1 MSRPS
6 HVLAVDLGTT
16 GVKVAVVDAD
26 AAVLAGA
33 GEVLPMIF
41 TPGGGV
47 EQDPE
52 NWWQAI
58 GRCARAAVGRAGLR
72 GDEIT
77 VVAVTSQYT
86 STVAVNAEGRPVSNV
101 VMWMDTR
108 GKRHNPASRDA
119 STRDRWHEIHGL
131 APNGNDDIGHVAFMR
146 AEWPEAYAAAHAFV
160 EPMDAVAARLTG
172 HVTATQN
179 TMFPMLAVDNRTWGL
194 TEVKLPIVPPR
205 NATTR
210 GTPGSAGGTS
220 PRWRSKSPTMPC
232 TCSAGNSATSSS
244 AQARTIDSV
253 TSAVGTGA
261 IDASRCGLIIGT
273 TSVMATH
280 LDSKRMDPDHGL
292 TTAPSP
298 LPDRW
303 FLVAENG
310 IGGKALD
317 VFVNNVVFPDDG
329 LGVPAPDDA
338 FERVLAAAAVAP
350 AGAHGVMFLPWLI
363 GSMAP
368 GGQRSVRGGFV
379 NLGLTSTRAH
389 MARAVL
395 EGVALNA
402 AWLLPHFS
410 ALAGVDYGE
419 VSLGGGGAASPL
431 WGQILADCF
440 GLPVRRLANSTTTN
454 AHGAALLALAEAGA
468 LSIDDVPDLL
478 TTAAVHE
485 PSSDSTTYQ
494 PLLRAF
500 VDFHDR
506 ATPFYDSLN
515 APVLTPA
522 PDIPKDLPS

>member
-1 MSRPS
+1 MTAPS

-16 GVKVAVVDAD
+16 GVKVAVVDA
-26 AAVLAGA
+26 AATVLAGT

-41 TPGGGV
+41 TANGGV

-58 GRCARAAVGRAGLR
+58 GRCARAAVAQAGLNA
-72 GDEIT
+72 DDVT
-77 VVAVTSQYT
+77 MVAVTSQYT
-86 STVAVNAEGRPVSNV
+86 STVAVDRAGLPVSNV

-108 GKRHNPASRDA
+108 GKRHNPAIGDP

-146 AEWPEAYAAAHAFV
+146 AEWPEAYAAAAAFV
-160 EPMDAVAARLTG
+160 EPMDAIAARLTG

-194 TEVKLPIVPPR
+194 TDYSDELLQMSTMERAKLPELVPLGAPR
-205 NATTR
+205 GPVTTEAADHLGVSR
-210 GTPGSAGGTS
+210 RAVVAG
-220 PRWRSKSPTMPC
+220 
-232 TCSAGNSATSSS
+232 A
-244 AQARTIDSV
+244 TIDSV

-261 IDASRCGLIIGT
+261 IDDSRCGLIIGT

-317 VFVNNVVFPDDG
+317 VFVNNLVFADDG
-329 LGVPAPDDA
+329 LGHPAPDDA
-338 FERVLAAAAVAP
+338 FDRVLAAAATAP
-350 AGAHGVMFLPWLI
+350 PGAHGVMFLPWLI

-379 NLGLTSTRAH
+379 NLGLTTNRAD

-410 ALAGVDYGE
+410 ALARTTYDE
-419 VSLGGGGAASPL
+419 VSLGGGGASSAL
-431 WGQILADCF
+431 WGQILAECF
-440 GLPVRRLANSTTTN
+440 GVPVRRLANSATTN
-454 AHGAALLALAEAGA
+454 AHGAALLAFAETGV

-485 PSSDSTTYQ
+485 PTPDTATYRR
-494 PLLRAF
+494 LLAAF

-515 APVLTPA
+515 APLHIPA
-522 PDIPKDLPS
+522 AHSSPT

>member
-1 MSRPS
+1 MTRPG
-6 HVLAVDLGTT
+6 HVVAIDLGTT
-16 GVKVAVVDAD
+16 GVKIAVVDAR
-26 AAVLAGA
+26 ATVLASA

-58 GRCARAAVGRAGLR
+58 GRCSRATMAQSGL
-72 GDEIT
+72 DAADVT
-77 VVAVTSQYT
+77 LVAVTSQYT
-86 STVAVNAEGRPVSNV
+86 STVAVDASGLPVSNA

-108 GKRHNPASRDA
+108 GKRHNPAIRDP
-119 STRDRWHEIHGL
+119 STRDRWHEVHGL
-131 APNGNDDIGHVAFMR
+131 APNGNDDIGHIAFVR
-146 AEWPEAYAAAHAFV
+146 AEWPEAYAAAAAFV
-160 EPMDAVAARLTG
+160 EPMDAIAARLTG
-172 HVTATQN
+172 RVTATQN

-194 TEVKLPIVPPR
+194 TDYCDELLQMSTVERSKLPELVPLGAPR
-205 NATTR
+205 GPVTAEAAAHL
-210 GTPGSAGGTS
+210 GVS
-220 PRWRSKSPTMPC
+220 PRAVV
-232 TCSAGNSATSSS
+232 AGA
-244 AQARTIDSV
+244 TIDSV

-261 IDASRCGLIIGT
+261 VNASRCGLIIGT

-280 LDSKRMDPDHGL
+280 LESKRMDPDHGL
-292 TTAPSP
+292 TTAPSA
-298 LPDRW
+298 LPGQW

-317 VFVNNVVFPDDG
+317 VFVNNLVFADDG
-329 LGVPAPDDA
+329 LGHAAPDDA
-338 FERVLAAAAVAP
+338 FERVLAAAATAP
-350 AGAHGVMFLPWLI
+350 PGAHGVMFLPWLI

-379 NLGLTSTRAH
+379 NLGLTTNRAD

-410 ALAGVDYGE
+410 ALAETTYAE

-431 WGQILADCF
+431 WGQILAECF
-440 GLPVRRLANSTTTN
+440 AVPVRRLANSATTN
-454 AHGAALLALAEAGA
+454 AHGAALLALAEAGV
-468 LSIDDVPDLL
+468 LSIDDVPGLL

-485 PSSDSTTYQ
+485 PTSDSSTYRR
-494 PLLRAF
+494 LLAAF

-515 APVLTPA
+515 AASHIPA
-522 PDIPKDLPS
+522 DNPARP